1 MKQKTMNIRYNKGII
16 FFGLAA
22 LSTSLFFG
30 CGNTGTKNEAK
41 AEKVEGPAEA
51 IADTA
56 TTTQELSFKDKE
68 GKVLQ
73 LSALKGKVVFINFW
87 ATWCPPCIHELP
99 SIEQLRQ
106 SLKDNKDIVFL
117 MVDVDGDI
125 EKSSAFMAENKYD
138 LPLYIAA
145 GEIPAEFLGQ
155 SIPTTVILDKAGKIV
170 ERLEGSRDYGAPEIK
185 KALEDIAS
193 GS

>member
-1 MKQKTMNIRYNKGII
+1 MNIRYNKGII

-30 CGNTGTKNEAK
+30 CGNTGTKNESHT
-41 AEKVEGPAEA
+41 EKVEGPTEA
-51 IADTA
+51 AADTA

-99 SIEQLRQ
+99 SIDQLRQ

-117 MVDVDGDI
+117 MVDVDGDM

>member
-1 MKQKTMNIRYNKGII
+1 MKQKTMRIKFNSRSI
-16 FFGLAA
+16 FWGFAA
-22 LSTSLFFG
+22 LSSILFLS
-30 CGNTGTKNEAK
+30 CGNTGTKNEVK
-41 AEKVEGPAEA
+41 TEKVEEPAEA
-51 IADTA
+51 AAPTA
-56 TTTQELSFKDKE
+56 QELSF
-68 GKVLQ
+68 KVLQ

-99 SIEQLRQ
+99 SIDQLKQ

-117 MVDVDGDI
+117 LVDVDGDM

-138 LPLYIAA
+138 LPLYIAE
-145 GEIPAEFLGQ
+145 GDIPAEFLGQ

-185 KALEDIAS
+185 KALQDIAS

>member
-1 MKQKTMNIRYNKGII
+1 MKQTTMSIRLNSRSI

-22 LSTSLFFG
+22 LSTTLFFG
-30 CGNTGTKNEAK
+30 CGNKGTKNEVK
-41 AEKVEGPAEA
+41 AEKVEEPAEA
-51 IADTA
+51 PAS
-56 TTTQELSFKDKE
+56 TTQELSFKDKE

-99 SIEQLRQ
+99 SIDQLRQ

-117 MVDVDGDI
+117 MVDVDGDM

-138 LPLYIAA
+138 LPLYIAE
-145 GEIPAEFLGQ
+145 GDIPAEFLGQ

-185 KALEDIAS
+185 KALQDIAS

>member
-1 MKQKTMNIRYNKGII
+1 MEKKRINIRLTGRAV
-16 FFGLAA
+16 FFGLTA
-22 LSTSLFFG
+22 LSASLFFG
-30 CGNTGTKNEAK
+30 CGNTGTKNEAQL
-41 AEKVEGPAEA
+41 EKVEQP
-51 IADTA
+51 TA
-56 TTTQELSFKDKE
+56 AVVPETQDVSFKDKD

-73 LSALKGKVVFINFW
+73 LSALRGKVVFINFW

-99 SIEQLRQ
+99 SIDQLSQ

-125 EKSSAFMAENKYD
+125 GKSSSFMAENKYD
-138 LPLYIAA
+138 LPLYVPES
-145 GEIPAEFLGQ
+145 EIPAEFLGQ

-170 ERLEGSRDYGAPEIK
+170 ERLEGSRDYGTPEIK
-185 KALEDIAS
+185 KALQDIAS

>member
-1 MKQKTMNIRYNKGII
+1 MKQKTMRIKFNSRSI
-16 FFGLAA
+16 FWGFAA
-22 LSTSLFFG
+22 LSSILFLS
-30 CGNTGTKNEAK
+30 CGNTGTKNEVK
-41 AEKVEGPAEA
+41 TEKVEEPAEA
-51 IADTA
+51 AAPTA
-56 TTTQELSFKDKE
+56 QELSFKDKE

-99 SIEQLRQ
+99 SIDQLKQ

-117 MVDVDGDI
+117 LVDVDGDM

-138 LPLYIAA
+138 LPLYIAE
-145 GEIPAEFLGQ
+145 GDIPAEFLGQ
-155 SIPTTVILDKAGKIV
+155 SIPTTVILDKDGKIV

-185 KALEDIAS
+185 KALQDIAS

>member
-1 MKQKTMNIRYNKGII
+1 MKQKTMRIKLNSRSI
-16 FFGLAA
+16 FFGFAA
-22 LSTSLFFG
+22 LSASLFFS
-30 CGNTGTKNEAK
+30 CGNTGTKNEVK
-41 AEKVEGPAEA
+41 TEKVEEPAEA
-51 IADTA
+51 TA
-56 TTTQELSFKDKE
+56 PTAKELSFRDKE

-73 LSALKGKVVFINFW
+73 LSTLKGKVVFINFW

-99 SIEQLRQ
+99 SIDQLKQ
-106 SLKDNKDIVFL
+106 SLKDNNDIVFL
-117 MVDVDGDI
+117 LVDVDGDM

-138 LPLYIAA
+138 LPLYIAE
-145 GEIPAEFLGQ
+145 GDIPAEFLGQ

>member
-1 MKQKTMNIRYNKGII
+1 MKQKTMSIRFNSGSI

-41 AEKVEGPAEA
+41 AEKVEQPAEPA
-51 IADTA
+51 APK
-56 TTTQELSFKDKE
+56 TQELSFKDKE
-68 GKVLQ
+68 GKVVQ

-99 SIEQLRQ
+99 SIDQLRQ

-125 EKSSAFMAENKYD
+125 EKSSAFMTENKYD
-138 LPLYIAA
+138 LPLYIPES
-145 GEIPAEFLGQ
+145 EIPPEFLGQ

-185 KALEDIAS
+185 KALLDIAS

>member
-1 MKQKTMNIRYNKGII
+1 MNIRFNSGSI
-16 FFGLAA
+16 FLGLAA

-30 CGNTGTKNEAK
+30 CGNAETKNETK
-41 AEKVEGPAEA
+41 TEKVEEPAEPA
-51 IADTA
+51 AA
-56 TTTQELSFKDKE
+56 KTQEVSFKDKE
-68 GKVLQ
+68 GKVVQ

-99 SIEQLRQ
+99 SIDQLRQ
-106 SLKDNKDIVFL
+106 SLKDHQDIVFL

-125 EKSSAFMAENKYD
+125 EKSSAFMTENKYD
-138 LPLYIAA
+138 LPLYIAE
-145 GEIPAEFLGQ
+145 GEIPTEFLGQ

-185 KALEDIAS
+185 KALQDIAS

>member
-1 MKQKTMNIRYNKGII
+1 MKQKTMSIRFNSGSI

-41 AEKVEGPAEA
+41 AEKVEQPAEPA
-51 IADTA
+51 APK
-56 TTTQELSFKDKE
+56 TQELSFKDKE
-68 GKVLQ
+68 GKVVQ

-99 SIEQLRQ
+99 SIDQLRK

-125 EKSSAFMAENKYD
+125 EKSSAFMTENKYD
-138 LPLYIAA
+138 LPLYIPES
-145 GEIPAEFLGQ
+145 EIPPEFLGQ

-185 KALEDIAS
+185 KALLDIAS

>member
-1 MKQKTMNIRYNKGII
+1 MKQKTMSIRLSSRSI

-22 LSTSLFFG
+22 LSTSLFFS
-30 CGNTGTKNEAK
+30 CGNTGTKNEVK
-41 AEKVEGPAEA
+41 AEKVEEPVEA
-51 IADTA
+51 TADTA
-56 TTTQELSFKDKE
+56 TITQELSFKDKE

-99 SIEQLRQ
+99 SIDQLRQ

-117 MVDVDGDI
+117 MVDVDGDM

-138 LPLYIAA
+138 LPLYIAE
-145 GEIPAEFLGQ
+145 GDIPAEFLGQ

>member
-1 MKQKTMNIRYNKGII
+1 MKQKTMRIGFNSRSIL
-16 FFGLAA
+16 FGLAA

-30 CGNTGTKNEAK
+30 CGNTGTKNEVK
-41 AEKVEGPAEA
+41 TEKVEEPAEV
-51 IADTA
+51 TA
-56 TTTQELSFKDKE
+56 PTTGELSFKDKE

-99 SIEQLRQ
+99 SIDQLRQ
-106 SLKDNKDIVFL
+106 SLKDHKDIVFL
-117 MVDVDGDI
+117 MVDVDGDM
-125 EKSSAFMAENKYD
+125 EKSSAFMAENKYE
-138 LPLYIAA
+138 LPLYIAE
-145 GEIPAEFLGQ
+145 GDIPAEFLGQ

-170 ERLEGSRDYGAPEIK
+170 ERLEGSRDYGTPEIK
-185 KALEDIAS
+185 KALQDIAS

>member
-1 MKQKTMNIRYNKGII
+1 MNIRFNGGVI

-22 LSTSLFFG
+22 LSTSLFFS
-30 CGNTGTKNEAK
+30 CGNAGNKSETKV
-41 AEKVEGPAEA
+41 EKVEEA
-51 IADTA
+51 TEVTA
-56 TTTQELSFKDKE
+56 PTTQELSFKDKE

-99 SIEQLRQ
+99 SIDQLRQ

-117 MVDVDGDI
+117 MVDVDGDM

-170 ERLEGSRDYGAPEIK
+170 ERLEGSRDYGTPEIK
-185 KALEDIAS
+185 KALQDIAS

>member
-1 MKQKTMNIRYNKGII
+1 MKQKTMSIRFSSRSI
-16 FFGLAA
+16 FLGLAA
-22 LSTSLFFG
+22 LSTSLFFS
-30 CGNTGTKNEAK
+30 CGNAGTKNEVK
-41 AEKVEGPAEA
+41 AEKVEEPAEA
-51 IADTA
+51 TADTA

-99 SIEQLRQ
+99 SIDQLRQ

-117 MVDVDGDI
+117 MVDVDGDM

-138 LPLYIAA
+138 LPLYIAE
-145 GEIPAEFLGQ
+145 GDIPAEFLGQ

-170 ERLEGSRDYGAPEIK
+170 ERLEGSRDYGAPEMK
-185 KALEDIAS
+185 KALQDIAS

>member
-1 MKQKTMNIRYNKGII
+1 MSIRFSSRSI
-16 FFGLAA
+16 FLGLAA
-22 LSTSLFFG
+22 LSTSLFFS
-30 CGNTGTKNEAK
+30 CGNAGTKNEVK
-41 AEKVEGPAEA
+41 AEKVEEPAEA
-51 IADTA
+51 TADTA

-99 SIEQLRQ
+99 SIDQLRQ

-117 MVDVDGDI
+117 MVDVDGDM

-138 LPLYIAA
+138 LPLYIAE
-145 GEIPAEFLGQ
+145 GDIPAEFLGQ

-170 ERLEGSRDYGAPEIK
+170 ERLEGSRDYGAPEMK
-185 KALEDIAS
+185 KALQDIAS